1 MGSPRVSVLFSHQFD
16 EAAVMLARAFVDDP
30 LMWALLPE
38 VRDLAERVRRI
49 TTMFETILAL
59 EGRDA
64 QPVLGVMID
73 GKVVAAA
80 IIEGPQHESLTGVLL
95 DGIRR
100 APGMVRAFGWG
111 GTLRSI
117 EVLRTLAKNHPPTPH
132 IYLNFLGVDPDY
144 QRHHL
149 GTALVSHL
157 GELVAERPSL
167 SGVYLE
173 NSVPANVPY
182 YEARGYRITG
192 EIYPLGIRMWQMMQ
206 YRPA

>member
-1 MGSPRVSVLFSHQFD
+1 MESPRVSVLFSDQFD
-16 EAAVMLARAFVDDP
+16 EAAAMLARAFVDDP

-38 VRDLAERVRRI
+38 VRELSERVRRI

-73 GKVVAAA
+73 GKVAAAA
-80 IIEGPQHESLTGVLL
+80 IIEGAQHESLTGVLI

-100 APGMVRAFGWG
+100 GPGMIRALGWG
-111 GTLRSI
+111 GTLRSV
-117 EVLRTLAKNHPPTPH
+117 EVLRTLAQNHPPEPH
-132 IYLNFLGVDPDY
+132 IYLNFLGVDPNY

-157 GELVAERPSL
+157 RELVTERANL
-167 SGVYLE
+167 CGVYLE

-182 YEARGYRITG
+182 YQARGYQITG
-192 EIYPLGIRMWQMMQ
+192 EIFPLGVRMWQMMQ